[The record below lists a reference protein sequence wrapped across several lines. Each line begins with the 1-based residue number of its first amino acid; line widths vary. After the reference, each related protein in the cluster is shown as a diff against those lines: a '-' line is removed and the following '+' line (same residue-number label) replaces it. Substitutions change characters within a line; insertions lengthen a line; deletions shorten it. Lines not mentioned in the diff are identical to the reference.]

1 MPQQVHISPISTQRF
16 ESVLPRERYEEF
28 ERAGEEAR
36 ELMSGRVAWNVNS
49 TARGGV
55 VELLHPLVAYAR
67 GLGIDARWIVIDGN
81 DEFFGLT
88 KRIHNRLHGVEGDG
102 GPLDEAAA
110 QLYESVLEE
119 NLASSRPVSNR
130 ATL

>member
-1 MPQQVHISPISTQRF
+1 M
-16 ESVLPRERYEEF
+16 
-28 ERAGEEAR
+28 
-36 ELMSGRVAWNVNS
+36 
-49 TARGGV
+49 
-55 VELLHPLVAYAR
+55 
-67 GLGIDARWIVIDGN
+67 IDGN

-119 NLASSRPVSNR
+119 NLAKFTPSVQPGDVVILHDPQTAGMVSALR
-130 ATL
+130 APARW